1 MIPYG
6 PHRNHASGLLY
17 PLKKKKK
24 KKKKKKGGQGAC
36 AEVGDMEHI
45 GVDILLLR
53 NSA

>member
-36 AEVGDMEHI
+36 AEVGGYGTYRGRYSI
-45 GVDILLLR
+45 
-53 NSA
+53 A